1 MTGHATDLHLA
12 KAAHNNVNALTMAYV
27 IRRQVNVIARLV
39 LEEIFARNS
48 VKLVFGEKVVV
59 LSALVEVTTV

>member
-1 MTGHATDLHLA
+1 MALLMA
-12 KAAHNNVNALTMAYV
+12 KAVHNNVNAETMAYV
-27 IRRQVNVIARLV
+27 IQNQVNVIAHQV
-39 LEEIFARNS
+39 LEEIFARDS